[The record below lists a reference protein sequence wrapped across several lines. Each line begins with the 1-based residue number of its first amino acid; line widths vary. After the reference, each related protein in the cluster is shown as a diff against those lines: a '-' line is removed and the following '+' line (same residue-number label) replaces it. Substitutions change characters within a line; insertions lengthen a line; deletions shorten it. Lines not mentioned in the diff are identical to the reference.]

1 MKESLVRIDNLTLSI
16 GLKTIL
22 KNMSITLYRE
32 EVVLLTGENGS
43 GKSTFLKSIFGSQ
56 TKKEFHWTPPKEREM
71 VSYLGH
77 ELGLYSSLT
86 LEENLEFFSKV
97 IKKPLS
103 REKIKSHTERFGLG
117 KRLKDPIFT
126 FSEGMKRKAGII
138 RALLV
143 NAELLLMDEP
153 LNGLDSNSVE
163 IFYELL
169 NEMKKSTSLVIVS
182 HDFQKIKSIVNRHI
196 HIKNGKIEEIND

>member
-1 MKESLVRIDNLTLSI
+1 
-16 GLKTIL
+16 
-22 KNMSITLYRE
+22 MSITLYRE
-32 EVVLLTGENGS
+32 ESVLLTGENGS

-56 TKKEFHWTPPKEREM
+56 SKKEFHWTPPNEREL

-86 LEENLEFFSKV
+86 LEENLEYFSKI
-97 IKKPLS
+97 IKNPLS
-103 REKIKSHTERFGLG
+103 KEKIISHTEKFGLG

-143 NAELLLMDEP
+143 DAELLLMDEP
-153 LNGLDSNSVE
+153 FNGLDSNSVE
-163 IFYELL
+163 ILYDLL
-169 NEMKKSTSLVIVS
+169 HEIKKSTSLLIVS
-182 HDFQKIKSIVNRHI
+182 HDYQKIKLFVNRHI
-196 HIKNGKIEEIND
+196 HIKNGKIEEIYD